1 MTEASA
7 GPLDGIDQAI
17 LDHVRDVHT
26 RIDPPPA
33 DLDERVR
40 FAIAVTDVDAEVAR
54 LRAEVLIGSGARS
67 TERTRAITFDSASLT
82 IMVAVVERPGGL
94 VRLDGWLAP
103 EGRRRVELRTADIG
117 REATRVA
124 TANEAGR
131 FVFDGVAHGL
141 AQLLVHLPTDGTAGT
156 SVITPPLVL

>member
-1 MTEASA
+1 MTDASPA
-7 GPLDGIDQAI
+7 WLDEIDQAI

-33 DLDERVR
+33 GLDERVQ
-40 FAIAVTDVDAEVAR
+40 FAIALTDADAEVAR
-54 LRAEVLIGSGARS
+54 LRDEVLIGSGARG
-67 TERTRAITFDSASLT
+67 TERTRSITFDSESLT

-103 EGRRRVELRTADIG
+103 EGRRRVELRTADTDPG
-117 REATRVA
+117 VTRVV

-141 AQLLVHLPTDGTAGT
+141 AQLLVHLPTDDGAGT